1 MKISVI
7 VAAYNA
13 EKYLE
18 ETLDSLIYQS
28 MKDYE
33 VIVVND
39 GSVDHTADIL
49 NEYEKRHSIMKVIHQ
64 ENGGPSAARNAGL
77 AVARGVYIY
86 FFDADDILEL
96 DALSSLYQCAVR
108 RRADLV
114 IAKYDI
120 FDRYRTTPVN
130 GINDLVQE
138 KKIGIYDPRILW
150 TFSLCNK
157 LFKAE
162 IIRKYSL
169 QLPPISYSEDGAF
182 LMNYIYH
189 CQRITGL
196 DKVIF
201 HYRRMYNGEA
211 ESITASIS
219 PSKIRDY
226 IEAHHIILKS
236 AEKSFLRDYPD
247 SHSLKEVMKGHDDVQ
262 KYMNEIIRKEL
273 QILLDQFYSKFW
285 ELDEDTVSLLVAE
298 MREKLG
304 ALNIRERSI
313 LQDGHPE
320 FALERIPVTPAE
332 VLAQAHI
339 TFVLFGDRAC
349 SENFIN
355 CMNSLFRQ
363 NLVTIVIMVPESM
376 RDILEEN
383 NMLQGNVL
391 FVPAGSEKEL
401 FYYALDHAVTPYL
414 VFGDPKISYVNNA
427 FKYVLKHFI
436 KSPGDFIVEAV
447 YHRNYGE
454 IQAVLLNHMVLESLK
469 LGYEDNPFLC
479 MDNTLANKFFKIEF
493 LRSFAFDRNRPI
505 GEYLSLFYKKGYY
518 PFMNDGVVLFE
529 DEEKNF
535 IDFIGTPETIP
546 FMREYLEEKPA
557 DLNSPE
563 LVRELNEVLAKL
575 VPLPTNNILQLIYKK
590 ILALLK
596 KHSVKNQVLFI
607 SIRKDGELEGNAKA
621 LYPYVKGEK
630 VVCAKMLPHS
640 LFTGFKLFY
649 QVYTSRIIV
658 TDDYL
663 RYLRHFQL
671 REEQRV
677 IQLWHACG
685 AFKKF
690 GQRGTNMSIYY
701 DNATHAQYN
710 LVTVSSESIRS
721 IYADAFNIDISK
733 VKSLGCPRTDYFFD
747 TEWIQNTKEKIYSA
761 YPEWRKKKIILYA
774 PTFRDINEDRSQFHP
789 ELDFDLLSKKLLP
802 DQMFLIC
809 PHPVMKNSIIEGEY
823 DNIRVIREFSTNDLM
838 HISYM
843 LITDYSSVIFEYALL
858 KKPIAFFCY
867 DLANYNR
874 GFYLKYPEDLP
885 GDVYETQEELMDYII
900 CEDKHSMTEKYTRF
914 VEKYMSACDGH
925 SSERIADL
933 INSYMEETDN
943 GKK

>member
-1 MKISVI
+1 MKISVV

-18 ETLDSLIYQS
+18 ETLDSLIHQS

-39 GSVDHTADIL
+39 GSADHTADIL
-49 NEYEKRHSIMKVIHQ
+49 NDYENRYPIMKVIHQ
-64 ENGGPSAARNAGL
+64 KNGGPSSARNAGL
-77 AVARGVYIY
+77 AVAQGVYVY

-120 FDRYRTTPVN
+120 FDRYRTIPVN

-157 LFKAE
+157 LFKRE
-162 IIRKYSL
+162 IIEKYSL

-189 CQRITGL
+189 SQRITGL

-219 PSKIRDY
+219 PAKIRDY
-226 IEAHHIILKS
+226 IEAHHLIFRA

-247 SHSLKEVMKGHDDVQ
+247 SHSLKEVMRKHDDIQ
-262 KYMNEIIRKEL
+262 KYMNEIVRKEL

-285 ELDEDTVSLLVAE
+285 ELDEGTVSLLVDE
-298 MREKLG
+298 IKEKLVS
-304 ALNIRERSI
+304 LNVRERSI
-313 LQDGHPE
+313 LQDAHPE
-320 FALERIPVTPAE
+320 FSLERLPVTPGEA
-332 VLAQAHI
+332 LAQAHI
-339 TFVLFGDRAC
+339 TIALYGEREK
-349 SENFIN
+349 SEDFLN
-355 CMNSLFRQ
+355 CISSLLLQ
-363 NLVTIVIMVPESM
+363 NLITVIIMVPESV
-376 RDILEEN
+376 RNILEEN
-383 NMLQGNVL
+383 DMLQGNIQ
-391 FVPAGSEKEL
+391 FVSAGSEREL
-401 FYYALDHAVTPYL
+401 FYYALDRVVTPYI
-414 VFGDPKISYVNNA
+414 VFGNPKIAYVNNA
-427 FKYVLKHFI
+427 FKYVFKHFI

-454 IQAVLLNHMVLESLK
+454 IQAVLLNQMVLKSLK

-479 MDNTLANKFFKIEF
+479 MDNTLANKFFKVDF
-493 LRSFAFDRNRPI
+493 LRSFSFDRSRSI
-505 GEYLSLFYKKGYY
+505 CEYLSLFYKRGYY

-529 DEEKNF
+529 DKEEEF
-535 IDFIGTPETIP
+535 IHFVGTPETIP
-546 FMREYLEEKPA
+546 FMREYLKEKPA
-557 DLNSPE
+557 DLNDPE
-563 LVRELNEVLAKL
+563 LVRELNDVLAKL
-575 VPLPTNNILQLIYKK
+575 APLPTKNIFQLCYKK
-590 ILALLK
+590 MLALLK
-596 KHSVKNQVLFI
+596 KHPVKNQVLFI
-607 SIRKDGELEGNAKA
+607 SVRKDGELEGNAKA
-621 LYPYVKGEK
+621 LYPYVQGKK
-630 VVCAKMLPHS
+630 LVCAKMLPHN
-640 LFTGFKLFY
+640 LFTKFRLFY
-649 QVYTSRIIV
+649 QVYTSRVIV

-671 REEQRV
+671 REDQRV

-690 GQRGTNMSIYY
+690 GQRGTNMSVFY

-710 LVTVSSESIRS
+710 LVTVSSENIRS
-721 IYADAFNIDISK
+721 IYADAFNIDIRK
-733 VKSLGCPRTDYFFD
+733 VKALGCPRTDYFFD
-747 TEWIQNTKEKIYSA
+747 DSWIKKTKQKIYETF
-761 YPEWRKKKIILYA
+761 PEWKEKKIILYA

-789 ELDFDLLSKKLLP
+789 ELDFDELSKNLLA

-809 PHPVMKNSIIEGEY
+809 PHPVMKNNIIEKEY
-823 DNIRVIREFSTNDLM
+823 DNIKVIREFSTNDLM

-874 GFYLKYPEDLP
+874 GFYLNYPDDLP
-885 GDVYETQEELMDYII
+885 GDVYESQEELTRYITS
-900 CEDKHSMTEKYTRF
+900 ESMHAMTEKYTRF
-914 VEKYMSACDGH
+914 VERYMSACDGH
-925 SSERIADL
+925 SCERIAGL
-933 INSYMEETDN
+933 INSYMEAVTNAKE
-943 GKK
+943 